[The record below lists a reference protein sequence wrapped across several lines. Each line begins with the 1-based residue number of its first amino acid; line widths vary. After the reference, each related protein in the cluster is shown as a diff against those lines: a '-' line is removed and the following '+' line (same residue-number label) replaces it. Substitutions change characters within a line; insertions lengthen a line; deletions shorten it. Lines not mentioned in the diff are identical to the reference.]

1 MLRPSDIPMIGG
13 TAMNANRKA
22 STMRRNLM
30 DILVCPV
37 TKSALTLEVT
47 REENGDVLDGTLSC
61 EEGHV
66 FPIEDGIPNM
76 LPPNIRDQIDT
87 DSSPEDETS

>member
-1 MLRPSDIPMIGG
+1 MIAHAAH
-13 TAMNANRKA
+13 TAGREVEAP
-22 STMRRNLM
+22 MRRDLM

-47 REENGDVLDGTLSC
+47 REDGSEILEGTFTC

-66 FPIEDGIPNM
+66 YPIEDGIPNL
-76 LPPNIRDQIDT
+76 LPPDLREAIDGT
-87 DSSPEDETS
+87 PATSDAS